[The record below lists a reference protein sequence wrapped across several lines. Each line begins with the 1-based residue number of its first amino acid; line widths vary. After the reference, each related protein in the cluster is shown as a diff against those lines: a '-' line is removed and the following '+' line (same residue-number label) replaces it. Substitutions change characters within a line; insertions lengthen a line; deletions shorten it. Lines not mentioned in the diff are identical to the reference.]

1 MESKVKFLG
10 HALHQQLIPFPLGL
24 LVTAVLFDILHLI
37 TDSEELATASYWMIA
52 AGVVS
57 GVAAIVPGTIDWM
70 HIPSGTRA
78 KRIGLFHGWGNILM
92 LALFAISWMLRR
104 DGSASPDFV
113 PVALAISGAA
123 ISGFTA
129 WLGGELVDRLGVGID
144 EGAHLDAPNSLS
156 ARSALH

>member
-24 LVTAVLFDILHLI
+24 LVTGVVFDVLHLV
-37 TDSEELATASYWMIA
+37 TDSEELAIASYWMIA

-57 GVAAIVPGTIDWM
+57 GIAAVVPGTIDWM
-70 HIPSGTRA
+70 HIPRGTRA
-78 KRIGLFHGWGNILM
+78 KRVGLFHGWGNILM
-92 LALFAISWMLRR
+92 LALFAISWILRR
-104 DGSASPDFV
+104 DDPASPDL
-113 PVALAISGAA
+113 VAVGVATSGAV

-156 ARSALH
+156 ARSALD